1 MPTIVSDCLDCKWV
15 SLVDT
20 LDSLSLSKVAPTR
33 MDDVPYRNREKDMSD
48 SEELQQSQSQPQY
61 YQQMPQQPV
70 VVNVVNNNE
79 NRNTNVNGVGYDDRD
94 RKSKWVALI
103 LCVFLGLLG
112 GHNFYCGK
120 TGLGIL
126 YLLTV
131 GLFGIGW
138 VIDIIRILTGSYRD
152 KWGRKLRS

>member
-61 YQQMPQQPV
+61 YQQSDSL
-70 VVNVVNNNE
+70 E
-79 NRNTNVNGVGYDDRD
+79 NG
-94 RKSKWVALI
+94 
-103 LCVFLGLLG
+103 
-112 GHNFYCGK
+112 
-120 TGLGIL
+120 
-126 YLLTV
+126 
-131 GLFGIGW
+131 
-138 VIDIIRILTGSYRD
+138 
-152 KWGRKLRS
+152 

>member
-1 MPTIVSDCLDCKWV
+1 
-15 SLVDT
+15 
-20 LDSLSLSKVAPTR
+20 
-33 MDDVPYRNREKDMSD
+33 MSD
-48 SEELQQSQSQPQY
+48 SEELQQSQPQPQYQQPPQY

-79 NRNTNVNGVGYDDRD
+79 NRNTNMNVNGGYDDRD

-103 LCVFLGLLG
+103 LCVFLGFLG

-152 KWGRKLRS
+152 KWGRRLRS